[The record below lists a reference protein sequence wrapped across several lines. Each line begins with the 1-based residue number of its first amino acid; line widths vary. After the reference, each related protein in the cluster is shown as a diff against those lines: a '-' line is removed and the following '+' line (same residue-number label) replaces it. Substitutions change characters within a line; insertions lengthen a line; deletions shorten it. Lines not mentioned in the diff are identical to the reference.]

1 MCHLYRHGWVQ
12 VSMQVGVARTR
23 CSPAFLAASICAFC
37 PSQSICSGICPAL
50 NVNWGR
56 GGGPSPPRNGSLASS
71 TGMRESG
78 LIWGTADVAIT
89 SASAPSIAW
98 SSTSPRSSRSPTTI
112 CSPLAPSCRSCCA
125 LCMRRTARVRR
136 VRARYRLLHLHAS
149 AQRQQDCP
157 PPHTPRA
164 GPRAHLVVAHHAT
177 HAKLLWRDSSFSN
190 TSFPVR
196 PPAPVTTTWG
206 GGAGDTLSLAVLAC
220 PASPPAAPTPHHLHR
235 CLPSACANSCTGTP
249 PRGRWRGAR
258 GERTRPTCTRQ
269 HCCGWRHRKQRN
281 KRHVAGGFGARRRA
295 RRSAPPISDGTS
307 APTMGGT
314 GASRTWQ
321 GGGYRWRQVQE
332 PARTAKK
339 EYPARTTRAG
349 VERGQRAHNV
359 VRVCVKG
366 CACVAD
372 GRALA
377 RAPSPCTA
385 PAARTLACGS
395 SAVCPPLI

>member
-1 MCHLYRHGWVQ
+1 
-12 VSMQVGVARTR
+12 MQVGVARTR

-136 VRARYRLLHLHAS
+136 VRARYRLLHLHAI

-177 HAKLLWRDSSFSN
+177 HAKLLWPRQQLLEHQLSRAPAGSRHHHLGGRRRRHALAGCAGVPCLP
-190 TSFPVR
+190 TSCPNSP
-196 PPAPVTTTWG
+196 PPA
-206 GGAGDTLSLAVLAC
+206 
-220 PASPPAAPTPHHLHR
+220 
-235 CLPSACANSCTGTP
+235 
-249 PRGRWRGAR
+249 
-258 GERTRPTCTRQ
+258 
-269 HCCGWRHRKQRN
+269 
-281 KRHVAGGFGARRRA
+281 
-295 RRSAPPISDGTS
+295 
-307 APTMGGT
+307 
-314 GASRTWQ
+314 
-321 GGGYRWRQVQE
+321 
-332 PARTAKK
+332 
-339 EYPARTTRAG
+339 
-349 VERGQRAHNV
+349 
-359 VRVCVKG
+359 
-366 CACVAD
+366 
-372 GRALA
+372 
-377 RAPSPCTA
+377 
-385 PAARTLACGS
+385 
-395 SAVCPPLI
+395 